1 MINQFIDEGQT
12 VLSLEDNNGER
23 NEIATS
29 GEANPNTEDFT
40 VYILINEG
48 SASASEVFAGA
59 MDDLTG
65 ATIAGTQSFGKGV
78 VQQTVE
84 FGDDSLL
91 KYTNTKWLTPNGHWI
106 HGEGITPDIK
116 LVNPDYYRVDMLSPD
131 EVYTEG
137 IANETVPSIK
147 VALDTLGYEI
157 EDFDEDFGPD
167 LTTAVGDFQ
176 SDNGLEMTGNVTG
189 ETSTI
194 LMSELREYINE
205 NDAQLEYLI
214 DYINGEYTEEEIE
227 EYAESR
233 AQYLE
238 IELPEEETEEGEPSE
253 GQDEEQEE
261 ESTEEPVDEASP
273 EEESTE
279 E

>member
-1 MINQFIDEGQT
+1 
-12 VLSLEDNNGER
+12 
-23 NEIATS
+23 
-29 GEANPNTEDFT
+29 
-40 VYILINEG
+40 
-48 SASASEVFAGA
+48 
-59 MDDLTG
+59 
-65 ATIAGTQSFGKGV
+65 
-78 VQQTVE
+78 
-84 FGDDSLL
+84 
-91 KYTNTKWLTPNGHWI
+91 
-106 HGEGITPDIK
+106 
-116 LVNPDYYRVDMLSPD
+116 MLSPD

-205 NDAQLEYLI
+205 NDAQLEYLV